1 LNGVKTL
8 ARSERLEKG
17 VLLEIMME
25 WPMTFDQAG
34 SPDPALRN
42 LKDLLPELEALYK
55 DLHSHPELSMQ
66 ESRTSALAADH
77 LRAAGFEVTADIG
90 KTGVVGLLHNGDG
103 PTVMLRADMD
113 ALPVEE
119 ATGLP
124 YASKITMKDRD
135 GNTVPVSHMCG
146 HDMHVTWLV
155 GATKLLAEARTTWRG
170 TILAVFQPGEETAEG
185 AQAMIDDGLF
195 KRFPKPDVVLGQHV
209 MVGPSGTVAG
219 RAGAIT
225 SAADSLQIRLFGR
238 GAHGS
243 MPQASIDPV
252 VMAAATVLRLQT
264 IVSREAA
271 AAEAA
276 VVTVGALQAGTKE
289 NVIPD
294 EAIIK
299 LNVRTFDAGVRTR
312 VLNAIERIVNAEA
325 AASGAPRKPE
335 ITTLDHYPL
344 NVNDREASKRVV
356 DAFRGYFGPERVR
369 ETGPAPASEDFGS
382 FGTEW
387 HSPSVFW
394 FVGGTDP
401 DTYTKAKTANRL
413 NELPVNHSPKF
424 APIIHP
430 TLRTGVETLIIA
442 TRAWLSA

>member
-1 LNGVKTL
+1 MDKHLTTFSDSELRDLNG
-8 ARSERLEKG
+8 
-17 VLLEIMME
+17 
-25 WPMTFDQAG
+25 
-34 SPDPALRN
+34 
-42 LKDLLPELEALYK
+42 LLPDLEALYK
-55 DLHSHPELSMQ
+55 DVHSHPELSMQ
-66 ESRTSALAADH
+66 ETRTAGLAANC
-77 LRAAGFEVTADIG
+77 LRDAGYDVTTGVG
-90 KTGVVGLLHNGDG
+90 KTGIVGLLRNGEG

-124 YASKITMKDRD
+124 YASKTTVTDRE
-135 GNTVPVSHMCG
+135 GKSVPVSHMCG
-146 HDMHVTWLV
+146 HDMHVTWLA
-155 GATKLLAEARTTWRG
+155 GAAKLLADVRTTWRG
-170 TILAVFQPGEETAEG
+170 TLMAVFQPGEETAEG
-185 AQAMIDDGLF
+185 ARAMIDDGLF
-195 KRFPKPDVVLGQHV
+195 KRFPKPHVVLGQHV
-209 MVGPSGTVAG
+209 MMGPSGTVAG
-219 RAGAIT
+219 RAGPIT
-225 SAADSLQIRLFGR
+225 SAADSLQITLFGR

-252 VMAAATVLRLQT
+252 IMAAATVMRLQT
-264 IVSREAA
+264 IVSREVA

-299 LNVRTFDAGVRTR
+299 LNVRAFDAGVRTR
-312 VLNAIERIVNAEA
+312 VLAAIERIVNAEA
-325 AASGAPRKPE
+325 EASGAPRKPE
-335 ITTLDHYPL
+335 ITMLDHYPL
-344 NVNDREASKRVV
+344 NVNDRDAGKIVMG
-356 DAFRGYFGPERVR
+356 AFRKHFGAERVR

-382 FGTEW
+382 FGSEW

-401 DTYTKAKTANRL
+401 DLYAKAKAANRL

-424 APIIHP
+424 APVIHP
-430 TLRTGVETLIIA
+430 TLQVGVETLVVA

>member
-1 LNGVKTL
+1 MNNSQANSLGPTIGN
-8 ARSERLEKG
+8 LEG
-17 VLLEIMME
+17 MLL
-25 WPMTFDQAG
+25 
-34 SPDPALRN
+34 
-42 LKDLLPELEALYK
+42 DLEQFYQ
-55 DLHSHPELSMQ
+55 DLHSHPELSMS
-66 ESRTSALAADH
+66 ETRTAGLSAER
-77 LRAAGFEVTADIG
+77 LRRAGYEVATNVG
-90 KTGVVGLLHNGDG
+90 KTGVVGVLRNGDG

-124 YASKITMKDRD
+124 YASKVRATDRD
-135 GNTVPVSHMCG
+135 GKTVPVAHMCG

-155 GATKLLAEARTTWRG
+155 AATKLLAEARSTWRG
-170 TILAVFQPGEETAEG
+170 TLIAVFQPGEETAEG

-195 KRFPKPDVVLGQHV
+195 DRFPKPDVVLGQHV
-209 MVGPSGTVAG
+209 MVGPAGTVAG

-252 VMAAATVLRLQT
+252 VMAAATVMRLQT
-264 IVSREAA
+264 IVSREVA

-276 VVTVGALQAGTKE
+276 VVTIGSLQAGTKE

-299 LNVRTFDAGVRTR
+299 LNVRTFDAGVRER
-312 VLNAIERIVNAEA
+312 VLAAIERIVNAEA
-325 AASGAPRKPE
+325 EASGAPRKPE
-335 ITTLDHYPL
+335 ITILDRYPL
-344 NVNDREASKRVV
+344 NVNDRDASTRVS
-356 DAFRGYFGPERVR
+356 DAFRQYFGVHRVR

-382 FGTEW
+382 FGSEW

-401 DTYTKAKTANRL
+401 QTYAKAKEANRL
-413 NELPVNHSPKF
+413 NELPVNHSPMF
-424 APIIHP
+424 APVIHP
-430 TLRTGVETLIIA
+430 TLKTGVEALVVA
-442 TRAWLSA
+442 TRAWLAT